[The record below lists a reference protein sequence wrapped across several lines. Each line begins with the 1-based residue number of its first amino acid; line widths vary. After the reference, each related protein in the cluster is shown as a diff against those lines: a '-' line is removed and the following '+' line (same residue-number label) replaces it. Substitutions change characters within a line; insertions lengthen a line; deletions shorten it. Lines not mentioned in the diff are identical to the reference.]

1 MMNPQ
6 GRHAAPGSD
15 FARSAG
21 EAATRGILLIV
32 VAVAIGVFLLAR
44 GFDEPGTSAVEAAST
59 GQTATTTT
67 APTDTGE
74 AQPVDDI
81 GTQTATTTPTT
92 SQPAASSAKLPPAQ
106 VKVVTANASGVA
118 GAAGRAKDKLVAA
131 GYVAEAKNA
140 VSRTDTSAIY
150 YREGYGENAKEVAS
164 LLGAPATII
173 QAAPDDVMDL
183 VEENEDVADFH
194 IVVIMGTDG
203 QAGT

>member
-1 MMNPQ
+1 MNPP

-21 EAATRGILLIV
+21 DAALRGVLLIA
-32 VAVAIGVFLLAR
+32 VAVAIGIFLLAR
-44 GFDEPGTSAVEAAST
+44 GFDQPGTSALAGDT
-59 GQTATTTT
+59 GQSSSPAATPADTVADQPLDDVGTETATTSS
-67 APTDTGE
+67 
-74 AQPVDDI
+74 
-81 GTQTATTTPTT
+81 TTTST
-92 SQPAASSAKLPPAQ
+92 LPPASNLLPAAQ
-106 VKVVTANASGVA
+106 VKVVTANASGVS

-150 YREGYGENAKEVAS
+150 YLPGYGENAKEVAS

-183 VEENEDVADFH
+183 VEENADVVDFH
-194 IVVIMGTDG
+194 IVVILGSDG
-203 QAGT
+203 LAGN

>member
-1 MMNPQ
+1 MNPQ

-21 EAATRGILLIV
+21 EAATRGILLIL

-44 GFDEPGTSAVEAAST
+44 GFDEPGTSAVEAVPAD
-59 GQTATTTT
+59 QAATTT

-81 GTQTATTTPTT
+81 GTQTATTAPTT
-92 SQPAASSAKLPPAQ
+92 SQPATAATKLPPAQ

-140 VSRTDTSAIY
+140 VARTDASAIY

-183 VEENEDVADFH
+183 VEENADVADFH
-194 IVVIMGTDG
+194 IVVILGTDG
-203 QAGT
+203 RAGT